1 MITSNKLYNIIKS
14 FKNDEILQEIKDI
27 DLNEVSSYSPLP
39 INTAIVFD
47 NVDALKIL
55 IENGASVSSTDCDGL
70 SPIENAAWVNNAK
83 AIKILFEEQVN
94 ILQAESALKIAIA
107 KGNTNASAALIKEG
121 VEVNS
126 NYLNRL
132 LFISALRGE
141 NNNVRT
147 FYLNGAKINYK
158 KDGINVITGALRNKN
173 EDTVKILIE
182 LAGED
187 VGVESPVINVNKE
200 EWFSYIYGNEMDMV
214 RLSIAKST
222 SKIVKIK
229 NEDGLTA
236 LEIAA
241 INEDIDLFKLLT
253 KFYSKDEI
261 LKSDVLKSNQ
271 KMLSMI
277 G

>member
-55 IENGASVSSTDCDGL
+55 IENGASVSSTDSDGL

-94 ILQAESALKIAIA
+94 ILQAESALKIAMA

-236 LEIAA
+236 LEIAT

>member
-55 IENGASVSSTDCDGL
+55 IENGASVSSTDSDGL

-141 NNNVRT
+141 NNNVRI

>member
-47 NVDALKIL
+47 NVDALRIL
-55 IENGASVSSTDCDGL
+55 IENGASVSSTDSDGL

-83 AIKILFEEQVN
+83 AIKILFEEQIN
-94 ILQAESALKIAIA
+94 ILQAESALKIAMA

-214 RLSIAKST
+214 RLSIAKNT

-241 INEDIDLFKLLT
+241 INEDVDLFKLLT

-261 LKSDVLKSNQ
+261 LKSNVLKSNQ

>member
-55 IENGASVSSTDCDGL
+55 IENGASVSSTDSDGL

-83 AIKILFEEQVN
+83 AIKILFEEQIN
-94 ILQAESALKIAIA
+94 ILQAESALKIAMA

-214 RLSIAKST
+214 RLSIAKNT

-241 INEDIDLFKLLT
+241 INEDVDLFKLLT

-261 LKSDVLKSNQ
+261 LKSNVLKSNQ

>member
-27 DLNEVSSYSPLP
+27 DLNELSSYSPLP

-55 IENGASVSSTDCDGL
+55 IENGASVSSTDSDGL

-94 ILQAESALKIAIA
+94 ILQAESALKIAMA

>member
-55 IENGASVSSTDCDGL
+55 IENGASVSSTDSDGL

>member
-55 IENGASVSSTDCDGL
+55 IENGASVSSTDSDGL

-94 ILQAESALKIAIA
+94 ILQAESALKIAMA

>member
-55 IENGASVSSTDCDGL
+55 IENGASVSSTDSDGL

-94 ILQAESALKIAIA
+94 ILQAERALKIAIA

>member
-55 IENGASVSSTDCDGL
+55 IENGASVSSTDSDGL

-121 VEVNS
+121 IEVNS

>member
-55 IENGASVSSTDCDGL
+55 IENGASVSSTDSDGL
-70 SPIENAAWVNNAK
+70 SPIENSAWVNNAK

-261 LKSDVLKSNQ
+261 LKSDILKSNQ

>member
-1 MITSNKLYNIIKS
+1 M
-14 FKNDEILQEIKDI
+14 
-27 DLNEVSSYSPLP
+27 
-39 INTAIVFD
+39 
-47 NVDALKIL
+47 
-55 IENGASVSSTDCDGL
+55 
-70 SPIENAAWVNNAK
+70 
-83 AIKILFEEQVN
+83 
-94 ILQAESALKIAIA
+94 
-107 KGNTNASAALIKEG
+107 
-121 VEVNS
+121 
-126 NYLNRL
+126 NRL

>member
-55 IENGASVSSTDCDGL
+55 IENGASVSSTDSDGL

-214 RLSIAKST
+214 RLSIAKSP

-271 KMLSMI
+271 KILSMI

>member
-55 IENGASVSSTDCDGL
+55 IENGASVSSTDSDGL

-241 INEDIDLFKLLT
+241 VNEDIDLFKLLT

>member
-55 IENGASVSSTDCDGL
+55 IENGASVSSTDSDGL

-94 ILQAESALKIAIA
+94 ILQAESALKIAMA

-214 RLSIAKST
+214 RLSIAKNT

>member
-55 IENGASVSSTDCDGL
+55 IENGASVSSTDSDGL

-141 NNNVRT
+141 NNNVGT

-214 RLSIAKST
+214 RLSIAK
-222 SKIVKIK
+222 
-229 NEDGLTA
+229 
-236 LEIAA
+236 
-241 INEDIDLFKLLT
+241 IN
-253 KFYSKDEI
+253 
-261 LKSDVLKSNQ
+261 Q
-271 KMLSMI
+271 
-277 G
+277 

>member
-55 IENGASVSSTDCDGL
+55 IENGASVSSTDSDGL

-261 LKSDVLKSNQ
+261 LKSDILKSNQ

>member
-27 DLNEVSSYSPLP
+27 DLNGVSSYSPLP

-55 IENGASVSSTDCDGL
+55 IENGASVSSTDSDGL

-94 ILQAESALKIAIA
+94 ILQAESALKIAMA

-261 LKSDVLKSNQ
+261 LKLDVLKSNQ

>member
-55 IENGASVSSTDCDGL
+55 IENGASVSSTDSDGL

-94 ILQAESALKIAIA
+94 ILQAESALKIAVA

-222 SKIVKIK
+222 SKIIKIK

>member
-27 DLNEVSSYSPLP
+27 DLNELSSYSPLP

-55 IENGASVSSTDCDGL
+55 IENGASVSSTDSDGL

-94 ILQAESALKIAIA
+94 ILQAESALKIAMA

-261 LKSDVLKSNQ
+261 LKLDVLKSNQ

>member
-55 IENGASVSSTDCDGL
+55 IENGASVSSTDSDGL

-271 KMLSMI
+271 KMLSLI

>member
-1 MITSNKLYNIIKS
+1 
-14 FKNDEILQEIKDI
+14 
-27 DLNEVSSYSPLP
+27 
-39 INTAIVFD
+39 
-47 NVDALKIL
+47 
-55 IENGASVSSTDCDGL
+55 
-70 SPIENAAWVNNAK
+70 
-83 AIKILFEEQVN
+83 
-94 ILQAESALKIAIA
+94 
-107 KGNTNASAALIKEG
+107 
-121 VEVNS
+121 
-126 NYLNRL
+126 
-132 LFISALRGE
+132 
-141 NNNVRT
+141 
-147 FYLNGAKINYK
+147 
-158 KDGINVITGALRNKN
+158 
-173 EDTVKILIE
+173 
-182 LAGED
+182 
-187 VGVESPVINVNKE
+187 
-200 EWFSYIYGNEMDMV
+200 MDMV

>member
-55 IENGASVSSTDCDGL
+55 IENGASVSSTDSDGL

-261 LKSDVLKSNQ
+261 LKSDILKSNQ

-277 G
+277 R

>member
-55 IENGASVSSTDCDGL
+55 IENGASVSSTDSDGL

-253 KFYSKDEI
+253 KFYSKDDI

>member
-55 IENGASVSSTDCDGL
+55 IENGASVSSTDSDGL

-214 RLSIAKST
+214 RLSIAKNT

>member
-1 MITSNKLYNIIKS
+1 M
-14 FKNDEILQEIKDI
+14 
-27 DLNEVSSYSPLP
+27 
-39 INTAIVFD
+39 
-47 NVDALKIL
+47 
-55 IENGASVSSTDCDGL
+55 

-94 ILQAESALKIAIA
+94 ILQAESALKIAMA

-214 RLSIAKST
+214 RLSIAKNT

>member
-55 IENGASVSSTDCDGL
+55 IENGASVSSTDSDGL

-141 NNNVRT
+141 NNNVGT

>member
-1 MITSNKLYNIIKS
+1 MITLNKLYNIIKS

-55 IENGASVSSTDCDGL
+55 IENGASVSSTDSDGL

-94 ILQAESALKIAIA
+94 ILQAESALKIAMA

>member
-55 IENGASVSSTDCDGL
+55 IENGASVSSTDSDGL

-107 KGNTNASAALIKEG
+107 KGNTNASAALIKKG

>member
-55 IENGASVSSTDCDGL
+55 IENGASVSSTDSDGL

-241 INEDIDLFKLLT
+241 INEDIDLFKLPT

>member
-27 DLNEVSSYSPLP
+27 DLNEVSSYSHLP

-55 IENGASVSSTDCDGL
+55 IENGASVSSTDSDGL

>member
-55 IENGASVSSTDCDGL
+55 IENGASVSSTDSDGL

-94 ILQAESALKIAIA
+94 ILQAESALKIAMA

-241 INEDIDLFKLLT
+241 INEDIDLFKLLN

>member
-55 IENGASVSSTDCDGL
+55 IENGASVSSTDSDGL

-94 ILQAESALKIAIA
+94 ILQAESALKIAMA

-261 LKSDVLKSNQ
+261 LKLDVLKSNQ

>member
-55 IENGASVSSTDCDGL
+55 IENGASVSSTDSDGL

-253 KFYSKDEI
+253 KF
-261 LKSDVLKSNQ
+261 
-271 KMLSMI
+271 
-277 G
+277 